1 METNL
6 ALTIIGTVLILV
18 GIIFNAVPKLV
29 NEKIMGQ
36 LPKEAVEISA
46 LFRIVLGGLAI
57 AIGTIALYCRYLP
70 AEYAGHLLFS
80 MGSGFVVVI
89 LTIVSGK
96 LRGFD
101 DEIPIPPIILFTLL
115 TILAYYSS

>member
-6 ALTIIGTVLILV
+6 ALKIIGSVLVLV

-36 LPKEAVEISA
+36 LPKEAVGISA
-46 LFRIVLGGLAI
+46 LFRVVLGGLAI
-57 AIGTIALYCRYLP
+57 AIGTIALYCRHLP
-70 AEYAGHLLFS
+70 AEHAGHLLFS

-115 TILAYYSS
+115 AILAYSSS

>member
-1 METNL
+1 METTL
-6 ALTIIGTVLILV
+6 ALTIIGSVLVLV
-18 GIIFNAVPKLV
+18 GIIFNAVPRLV

-36 LPKEAVEISA
+36 LPKEAVGISA
-46 LFRIVLGGLAI
+46 LFRVVLGGLAI
-57 AIGTIALYCRYLP
+57 AIGTIALYCRHLP
-70 AEYAGHLLFS
+70 DEHAGHLLFS
-80 MGSGFVVVI
+80 MGSGFVVVV

-115 TILAYYSS
+115 TILAYSSS

>member
-6 ALTIIGTVLILV
+6 ALTIIGSVLILV

-36 LPKEAVEISA
+36 LRKEVVGISA
-46 LFRIVLGGLAI
+46 LFRVVLGGLAV
-57 AIGTIALYCRYLP
+57 AIGTIALYCRHLP
-70 AEYAGHLLFS
+70 AEHAGHLLFS

-115 TILAYYSS
+115 TILAYSSS

>member
-6 ALTIIGTVLILV
+6 ALAIIGSVLILV

-36 LPKEAVEISA
+36 LPNKTVGISA
-46 LFRIVLGGLAI
+46 LFRVVLGGLAI
-57 AIGTIALYCRYLP
+57 AIGTIALYCCHLP
-70 AEYAGHLLFS
+70 AKHAQHLLFF
-80 MGSGFVVVI
+80 MGSGFVIVI
-89 LTIVSGK
+89 LKLISGK

-115 TILAYYSS
+115 TILAYSSS

>member
-6 ALTIIGTVLILV
+6 GLTIIGSVLVLL
-18 GIIFNAVPKLV
+18 GTIFNAVPKLV

-36 LPKEAVEISA
+36 LPKEAVGISA
-46 LFRIVLGGLAI
+46 LFRVVLGGLAI
-57 AIGTIALYCRYLP
+57 AIGTIALYCRHLP
-70 AEYAGHLLFS
+70 AEHAGHLLFS

-89 LTIVSGK
+89 LTIISGK

-115 TILAYYSS
+115 TILAYSSS

>member
-6 ALTIIGTVLILV
+6 ALTIIGYVLILV

-36 LPKEAVEISA
+36 LPKEAVGISA
-46 LFRIVLGGLAI
+46 LFRVVLGGFAI
-57 AIGTIALYCRYLP
+57 AIGTIALYCRHLP
-70 AEYAGHLLFS
+70 AEHAGHLLFS

-115 TILAYYSS
+115 TILASSSS

>member
-6 ALTIIGTVLILV
+6 ALTIIGSVLVLV

-36 LPKEAVEISA
+36 LPKEAVGISA
-46 LFRIVLGGLAI
+46 LFRVVLGGLAI
-57 AIGTIALYCRYLP
+57 AIGTIALYCRHLS
-70 AEYAGHLLFS
+70 AEHAGHLLFS

-115 TILAYYSS
+115 AILAYSSS

>member
-6 ALTIIGTVLILV
+6 ALTIIGSVLILV

-36 LPKEAVEISA
+36 LPENAVGISA
-46 LFRIVLGGLAI
+46 LFRVVLGGFAI
-57 AIGTIALYCRYLP
+57 AIGTIALYCRDLP
-70 AEYAGHLLFS
+70 AEHAGRLLFS
-80 MGSGFVVVI
+80 MGSGFIVLM

-101 DEIPIPPIILFTLL
+101 DELPIPPIILFTLL
-115 TILAYYSS
+115 TILVYYSS

>member
-6 ALTIIGTVLILV
+6 ALTIIGSVLLFV
-18 GIIFNAVPKLV
+18 GINFNAVPKLI

-36 LPKEAVEISA
+36 LPKEAVGISA
-46 LFRIVLGGLAI
+46 LFRFVLGGLAI

-70 AEYAGHLLFS
+70 TEHAGHLLFS

-89 LTIVSGK
+89 FTIISGK

-101 DEIPIPPIILFTLL
+101 DEIPIPPIISFTLL
-115 TILAYYSS
+115 IILAYSSS

>member
-89 LTIVSGK
+89 ITIVSGK

>member
-6 ALTIIGTVLILV
+6 ALAIIGSVLILV

-29 NEKIMGQ
+29 NEKIMGH
-36 LPKEAVEISA
+36 LPKDAVGISA
-46 LFRIVLGGLAI
+46 LFRVVLGGLAI
-57 AIGTIALYCRYLP
+57 AIGTIALYCRHLP
-70 AEYAGHLLFS
+70 AEHAGHLLFS

-89 LTIVSGK
+89 FTIISGK

-115 TILAYYSS
+115 TILAYSSS

>member
-6 ALTIIGTVLILV
+6 ALKIFVSVLILV

-36 LPKEAVEISA
+36 LPKDAVGLSA
-46 LFRIVLGGLAI
+46 LFRVVLGGLAI
-57 AIGTIALYCRYLP
+57 AIGTIALYCRHLP
-70 AEYAGHLLFS
+70 AEHAGHLLFP
-80 MGSGFVVVI
+80 MGSGFVIVI

-101 DEIPIPPIILFTLL
+101 DEIPIPPIILFALL
-115 TILAYYSS
+115 TILAYSSS

>member
-115 TILAYYSS
+115 TILAYSSS

>member
-6 ALTIIGTVLILV
+6 ALTIIGSVLILV
-18 GIIFNAVPKLV
+18 GIIFNAVPKFV
-29 NEKIMGQ
+29 NKKIMGQ

-46 LFRIVLGGLAI
+46 LFRVVLGGLAI

>member
-6 ALTIIGTVLILV
+6 ALTIIGSVLVLV

-36 LPKEAVEISA
+36 LPIEAVGISA
-46 LFRIVLGGLAI
+46 LFRVVLGGLAI
-57 AIGTIALYCRYLP
+57 AIGTIALYCRHLP
-70 AEYAGHLLFS
+70 AEHAGHLLFS

-101 DEIPIPPIILFTLL
+101 NEIPIPPIILFTLL

>member
-6 ALTIIGTVLILV
+6 ALTIIGTVMILV
-18 GIIFNAVPKLV
+18 GLIFNAIPKVV
-29 NEKIMGQ
+29 NEKIMGK
-36 LPKEAVEISA
+36 LPEEAVGISA
-46 LFRIVLGGLAI
+46 LFRVVLGGLAI
-57 AIGTIALYCRYLP
+57 AIGTIALYCRHLP

-101 DEIPIPPIILFTLL
+101 DEIPIPRIILFTLL
-115 TILAYYSS
+115 TILAYSSS

>member
-1 METNL
+1 MEPNL
-6 ALTIIGTVLILV
+6 ALTIIGSVLMVV

-36 LPKEAVEISA
+36 LPKEAVGISA
-46 LFRIVLGGLAI
+46 LFRVVLGGLAV
-57 AIGTIALYCRYLP
+57 AIGTIALYCRHLP
-70 AEYAGHLLFS
+70 AEHAGHLLFS

-101 DEIPIPPIILFTLL
+101 DEIPITPIILFTLL
-115 TILAYYSS
+115 TILAYSSS

>member
-6 ALTIIGTVLILV
+6 ALTIIGSVLILL
-18 GIIFNAVPKLV
+18 GIIYNVVPKLV

-36 LPKEAVEISA
+36 LPNEAVRISA
-46 LFRIVLGGLAI
+46 LFRVLLGGLAI

-70 AEYAGHLLFS
+70 TEHAGHLLFS

-89 LTIVSGK
+89 LTIISGK

-115 TILAYYSS
+115 TILAYSSS

>member
-6 ALTIIGTVLILV
+6 ALTIIGSVLVLV
-18 GIIFNAVPKLV
+18 GIIFNAAPKLV

-36 LPKEAVEISA
+36 LPNEAVGISA
-46 LFRIVLGGLAI
+46 LFRVVLGGLAI
-57 AIGTIALYCRYLP
+57 AIGTIALYCRHLP
-70 AEYAGHLLFS
+70 AEHAGLLLFS

>member
-1 METNL
+1 METSL
-6 ALTIIGTVLILV
+6 ALTIIGIALILV
-18 GIIFNAVPKLV
+18 GVIFNAIPKVV

-36 LPKEAVEISA
+36 LPEGAVGISA
-46 LFRIVLGGLAI
+46 LFRVVLGGFGI
-57 AIGTIALYCRYLP
+57 AIGTIALYCRDLP
-70 AEYAGHLLFS
+70 AEYASKLLFS
-80 MGSGFVVVI
+80 MGSGFIVVI

-101 DEIPIPPIILFTLL
+101 DELPIPPIILFTLL

>member
-6 ALTIIGTVLILV
+6 ALTIIGFVLILV

-36 LPKEAVEISA
+36 LPEDAVGISA
-46 LFRIVLGGLAI
+46 LFRVVLGGFGI
-57 AIGTIALYCRYLP
+57 AIGTIALYCRDLP
-70 AEYAGHLLFS
+70 AEYAGKVLFS
-80 MGSGFVVVI
+80 MGSGFIVVI

-101 DEIPIPPIILFTLL
+101 DELPIPPIILFTML

>member
-6 ALTIIGTVLILV
+6 ALTIIGSVLILV
-18 GIIFNAVPKLV
+18 GIIFNAAPKLV

-36 LPKEAVEISA
+36 LPKEAVGISA
-46 LFRIVLGGLAI
+46 LFRVVLGGLAI
-57 AIGTIALYCRYLP
+57 AIGTIALYCRHLP
-70 AEYAGHLLFS
+70 AEQAGHLLFS

-115 TILAYYSS
+115 AILAYSSS